1 MQEALFNAP
10 CLPYGKPDRPLPL
23 EQGTRGVGRAGP
35 LGPVAVMRL
44 KELAEHLGLSQ
55 TTVSR
60 ALNGYPE
67 VNEAT
72 RRRVAE
78 TAARLG
84 YRPNASAL
92 RLATGRAGAVGMV
105 LRGGDEFG
113 PHTSEFLGGLGGR
126 MANEEIDILVTT
138 VDSYQDEVAAYRRI
152 AASQK
157 VDAIILHSPKLADE
171 RAELLM
177 ELKIPFV
184 LHGRTNIGA
193 PLAWLDID
201 NTGAVERATS
211 HLLDLGH
218 RRIALLNG
226 IKGRTFAEHRELGYL
241 AALSAR
247 GVPFDPALMSNSVF
261 TDEAAFRLAQAM
273 LELKPRPT
281 AFLAGSMMTALGT
294 FRAIRQAGLVL
305 GKDVSMIAHDDVFPY
320 LNADNMYPTMSTTRS
335 SIRQAGTRIAEL
347 ILQILGGKPVDQIHE
362 LWPVELVLRESS
374 APAPAN
380 VTMAG

>member
-1 MQEALFNAP
+1 
-10 CLPYGKPDRPLPL
+10 
-23 EQGTRGVGRAGP
+23 
-35 LGPVAVMRL
+35 MRL
-44 KELAEHLGLSQ
+44 KDLAEHLGLSQ

-72 RRRVAE
+72 RLRVAE

-92 RLATGRAGAVGMV
+92 RLATGRSGAVGVV
-105 LRGGDEFG
+105 LRGAEELG
-113 PHTSEFLGGLGGR
+113 PHMSEFLAGLGAR
-126 MANEEIDILVTT
+126 MAAEEMDILFTT
-138 VDSYQDEVAAYRRI
+138 VDSPQDELAAYRRI

-157 VDAIILHSPKLADE
+157 VDAVILHSPKLMDE
-171 RAELLM
+171 RVKLLM

-184 LHGRTNIGA
+184 LHGRTNMTE
-193 PLAWLDID
+193 PMAWLDID
-201 NTGAVERATS
+201 NTGAMERATA

-218 RRIALLNG
+218 RRIALFNG
-226 IKGRTFAEHRELGYL
+226 IKGRTFTEHREIGYL

-247 GVPFDPALMSNSVF
+247 GVPYDPALMANLPF
-261 TDEAAFRLAQAM
+261 TDEAGFRVAQAM
-273 LELKPRPT
+273 LEQRPRPT
-281 AFLAGSMMTALGT
+281 AFLAGSMMTALGI

-320 LNADNMYPTMSTTRS
+320 LNADNMYPSMSTTRS
-335 SIRQAGTRIAEL
+335 SIRQAGTRIGEL
-347 ILQILGGKPVDQIHE
+347 IMQILAGKPAEDVHE

-374 APAPAN
+374 GP
-380 VTMAG
+380 VSR